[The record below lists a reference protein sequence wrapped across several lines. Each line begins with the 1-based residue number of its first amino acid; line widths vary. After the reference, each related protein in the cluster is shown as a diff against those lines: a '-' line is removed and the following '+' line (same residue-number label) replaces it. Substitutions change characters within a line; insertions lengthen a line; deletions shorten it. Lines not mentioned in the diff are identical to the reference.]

1 MDDIFESINGLIVK
15 TYGGLVVFWSIIAYV
30 LVKFLTFLGG
40 CMAEGAINKGMLK
53 IIPIVKAEFK
63 TEFDTLKKEIND
75 IKKSFKSYQNEKHE
89 LEGENKS
96 LKEAILLD
104 DPKLF
109 KALKSTILKQQNERA
124 SLR

>member
-1 MDDIFESINGLIVK
+1 MDNIIKTINELIIK
-15 TYGGLVVFWSIIAYV
+15 TYGGLLSFWLAMSY
-30 LVKFLTFLGG
+30 LSVKLLSFLGG

-75 IKKSFKSYQNEKHE
+75 VKKSLKSYKDEKHE
-89 LEGENKS
+89 LEGENKN

-104 DPKLF
+104 DPELF
-109 KALKSTILKQQNERA
+109 KDLKKTILREKK
-124 SLR
+124 